1 MTVEANTL
9 ATIDGFS
16 LLYVVLF
23 IDFLILIFLWWWNRK
38 YSLKPSP
45 AWWSPKPRHCGISD
59 SRYQLILWAILAV
72 AVALRSLSLNSG
84 LWIDEVLTLVQYVRP
99 DLTAILSDF
108 SDDNQH
114 ILYSA
119 LAHISVTLF
128 GESPAALRLPAMLA
142 GVGSIWATAHLV
154 RYVFG
159 KKEALFSAALLT
171 LSYHHVWF
179 SQNARAYTL
188 LLLGTVI
195 STELLLRGLASGK
208 GRYWLAYAAVIALTA
223 WAHLTAI
230 FVALAHGVILLFMG
244 MAYLRSS
251 HSKIWQWRPFLA
263 LGLAAWLTV
272 NLYAPVIPQL
282 YKYFS
287 RSEVANTTAVVSS
300 TDTASWSNPVWLV
313 NEILNHLMTGLGLGW
328 LGVVVIALLGLYG
341 LIHVLRRDWLFTL
354 LALAP
359 ALITGLVFLLL
370 GRNLWPRMFFQEIG
384 VFAAI
389 AVVGALG
396 AGQLLTRI
404 IRPWPRLIQTVPVL
418 LLCVLFAVSLPRV
431 YRYPKQ
437 DFSGARDY
445 VKAHLQPGDTVLGLH
460 MAGRVYHLYY
470 EPDWLEINDLE
481 GLNEQ
486 EAHKGYTWILYTL
499 PAFIRRAHPEIQHK
513 LDTEYEIMQKFP
525 GTLGDGKIMVLR
537 SRKQAVGE

>member
-1 MTVEANTL
+1 MSVEANTL

-16 LLYVVLF
+16 LLYTVLL
-23 IDFLILIFLWWWNRK
+23 INFLILIFLFWWNRQ
-38 YSLKPSP
+38 YSLRTSP
-45 AWWSPKPRHCGISD
+45 AWWSPTPRHSGISD
-59 SRYQLILWAILAV
+59 NRYHLILCMILTI
-72 AVALRSLSLNSG
+72 AVALRSLFLNSG
-84 LWIDEVLTLVQYVRP
+84 LWMDEVLTLVQYVRL
-99 DLTAILSDF
+99 DFAAILSDF

-119 LAHISVTLF
+119 LAHISVKLF

-179 SQNARAYTL
+179 SQNARGYTL
-188 LLLGTVI
+188 LLLGTIV

-208 GRYWLAYAAVIALTA
+208 WRYWLAYAVVIALTA

-230 FVALAHGVILLFMG
+230 FVAVAHGAIFLFMG
-244 MAYLRSS
+244 LAYLRAS
-251 HSKIWQWRPFLA
+251 HSKTWQWQPFLA

-282 YKYFS
+282 YGYFT
-287 RSEVANTTAVVSS
+287 RSDVVNTAGVGRFTGAE
-300 TDTASWSNPVWLV
+300 SWGNPIWLV
-313 NEILNHLMTGLGLGW
+313 NEILNNLMMGLGLGW

-341 LIHVLRRDWLFTL
+341 LVHVLRRDWLFTL

-359 ALITGLVFLLL
+359 ALTTGLVFLLL
-370 GRNLWPRMFFQEIG
+370 GRSLWPRMFFQEIG
-384 VFAAI
+384 FFAAI
-389 AVVGALG
+389 AVVSALG

-404 IRPWPRLIQTVPVL
+404 IRPWPRLIQAVPVL
-418 LLCVLFAVSLPRV
+418 ALCILFAVSLPKV

-445 VKAHLQPGDTVLGLH
+445 VKAHLQPGDTVMGLH
-460 MAGRVYHLYY
+460 MAGRVYRLYY
-470 EPDWLEINDLE
+470 EPDWPEINDLASFDE
-481 GLNEQ
+481 H
-486 EAHKGYTWILYTL
+486 EANKGYTWVLYTL
-499 PAFIRRAHPEIQHK
+499 PAFIKRAHPEIQYK

-525 GTLGDGKIMVLR
+525 GTLGDGKIIVLR
-537 SRKQAVGE
+537 SIKQAVSE